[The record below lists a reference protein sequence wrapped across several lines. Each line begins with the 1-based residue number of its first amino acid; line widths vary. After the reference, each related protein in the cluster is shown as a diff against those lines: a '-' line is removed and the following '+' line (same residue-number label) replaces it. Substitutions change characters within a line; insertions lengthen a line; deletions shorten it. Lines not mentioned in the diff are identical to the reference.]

1 MQFRVLTISP
11 YILKFRAS
19 WRRQRGERGQTSP
32 RIQPDDDCSLLSLIS
47 VPWSAPASAQARTCY
62 CLPSAHTFT
71 VMSPHRRAACHSQLL
86 FKMCWRGLAPLQ
98 PQLVSLWQHEN
109 NPEMGAKL
117 EHPCCVA
124 SYLRLLQQVCVRWKV
139 LGRVQNMRRIL
150 KRNTFYNL

>member
-32 RIQPDDDCSLLSLIS
+32 RIQSDDDCSLLSLIS

-62 CLPSAHTFT
+62 CLSSAHTFT

-109 NPEMGAKL
+109 NPEMGSKTW
-117 EHPCCVA
+117 A
-124 SYLRLLQQVCVRWKV
+124 SMLWCQLFEAATAGVRP
-139 LGRVQNMRRIL
+139 L
-150 KRNTFYNL
+150 KSSGSCTKYEENFKA